1 MDWKQ
6 QLEEKFSGKNMR
18 QDLAYLVVGKRKG
31 WQNNF
36 HITFTDYSPLFSKGT
51 LHLSFG
57 YERKKGGHMEDPC
70 GRNEINGANKNKRKA
85 EDSQK
90 TARKNRK
97 ASEKEIAL
105 YVKYGFT
112 RKNAILASIIDHKR
126 KTRN

>member
-1 MDWKQ
+1 
-6 QLEEKFSGKNMR
+6 
-18 QDLAYLVVGKRKG
+18 
-31 WQNNF
+31 
-36 HITFTDYSPLFSKGT
+36 
-51 LHLSFG
+51 
-57 YERKKGGHMEDPC
+57 MEDPC

-97 ASEKEIAL
+97 AEGPKEKAGNEINGANDNKKDEKEEKKEEEYFPSEKEIAL

-112 RKNAILASIIDHKR
+112 RENAILTSIIDHKR